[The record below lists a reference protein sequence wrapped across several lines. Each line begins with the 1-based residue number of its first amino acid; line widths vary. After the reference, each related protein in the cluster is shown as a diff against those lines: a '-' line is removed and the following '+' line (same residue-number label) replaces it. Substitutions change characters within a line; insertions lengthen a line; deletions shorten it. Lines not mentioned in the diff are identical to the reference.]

1 MLVDRNPTDQTTQLM
16 WAESL
21 LLDAKNPNAAL
32 AALDSVHVK
41 PDDARMRPRHDMLV
55 ADALRAAGR
64 TDSARVVLQ
73 ALATQ
78 FPANVRVKAKLD
90 SLK

>member
-1 MLVDRNPTDQTTQLM
+1 ML
-16 WAESL
+16 A
-21 LLDAKNPNAAL
+21 
-32 AALDSVHVK
+32 
-41 PDDARMRPRHDMLV
+41 
-55 ADALRAAGR
+55 ADALRQAGR

-78 FPANVRVKAKLD
+78 FPNNPRVKAKLD